1 MCKIYNEELKNRF
14 MEQYPDSTKMAYE
27 IIFRKTAKTE
37 EQLGKDLCN
46 FNFSEIDGLLY
57 SMGAKTVESLVSAVS
72 VLSGYTDFCILE
84 GYVPTKMNYYRQF
97 TDKELLKKYLNRF
110 AVKNMY
116 LKNKQELQLIKNI
129 CDNAQDEVVFALL
142 WEGVMGEGLEEL
154 VNLKIEDVDF
164 ENNRIHIEGKHERI
178 ITVEQDTIDSIQD
191 AIEERFYIRKNETNG
206 DSNML
211 LNITPYVIRPVV
223 RKITDKK
230 VKPGVIRNRIMRI
243 AELYD
248 NPYIT
253 PTNIQRSGM
262 IYYIKKMMQEK
273 GYKTFKEVESGDLKP
288 ILIRYGY
295 DYTPQNVFKIRLR
308 FKDYID

>member
-57 SMGAKTVESLVSAVS
+57 SIGAKTVESLVSAVS

-116 LKNKQELQLIKNI
+116 LKDKQELQLIKNV
-129 CDNAQDEVVFALL
+129 CENAQDEVVFALL
-142 WEGVMGEGLEEL
+142 WEGVMGENLNEL
-154 VNLKIEDVDF
+154 VNLKISDVDF
-164 ENNRIHIEGKHERI
+164 ENNKIRISGKHKRV
-178 ITVEQDTIDSIQD
+178 ITVESDTIASIQD
-191 AIEERFYIRKNETNG
+191 AIEERYYIRRSNIG
-206 DSNML
+206 ADSNML
-211 LNITPYVIRPVV
+211 LNETSYVLRPVV
-223 RKITDKK
+223 RKISEEKI
-230 VKPGVIRNRIMRI
+230 KPNVIRSRVMRI
-243 AELYD
+243 AELYN

-273 GYKTFKEVESGDLKP
+273 GYKTFEEMKSRDFEP
-288 ILIRYGY
+288 ILMRYGY
-295 DYTPQNVFKIRLR
+295 EYTPQNVFKIRFR

>member
-1 MCKIYNEELKNRF
+1 MNKIYNEELKNRF

-37 EQLGKDLCN
+37 KQLGKDLCN

-57 SMGAKTVESLVSAVS
+57 SIGAKTVESLVSAVS

>member
-1 MCKIYNEELKNRF
+1 MNKIYNEELKNRF

-57 SMGAKTVESLVSAVS
+57 SIGAKTVESLVSAVS